1 MLKLSF
7 NYRDLFNAPRLA
19 FSIQRI
25 WIQFIGMVIGFA
37 GYLVLTY
44 LSYFLNNYSFDV
56 IWKKYALL
64 PCLFATG
71 EAFPWYSWVVYAVG
85 VVFLVFAY
93 LVTNTA
99 VARAIYMTSKGNH
112 FYSWKES
119 FAFAFRKIWSVLL
132 TPVSIIILIGLMIL
146 GSLIIG
152 LLGKIP
158 FVGEIG
164 ISLFTV
170 FWFIGALII
179 FFFAIIVVVSILL
192 VPGIIATTDEDA
204 FEAVF
209 QVFSVTWG
217 QPWRLIFYQ
226 IISILLSIFSFVVFA
241 FAVKKAIVIMNGLF
255 INFMGPDFTN
265 FSNNGQAIVQ
275 NWTFMLQSV
284 IDSIFKGLSPF
295 IYYSHNYTL
304 IPAADLNISV
314 IISSYLY
321 AISLLVIGGWVLS
334 YGLST
339 FTTGNTISY
348 LVLRKFKDDENL
360 LEREDAEE
368 ENEEIEE
375 ASEDL
380 KEDTDAKEKQD

>member
-1 MLKLSF
+1 MLKLRF
-7 NYRDLFNAPRLA
+7 DFRDLFNAPRLA

-25 WIQFIGMVIGFA
+25 WIQFVGIVMGYA
-37 GYLVLTY
+37 GYLILTY
-44 LSYFLNNYSFDV
+44 LSYFLNNYTFDV
-56 IWKKYALL
+56 VWKKYGLL
-64 PCLFATG
+64 PCLFASG
-71 EAFPWYSWVVYAVG
+71 EAFPWYSWVLYAIG
-85 VVFLVFAY
+85 AVFLLFAY

-99 VARAIYMTSKGNH
+99 VARAVYMTSKGNH

-119 FAFAFRKIWSVLL
+119 FAFAFRKMWSILL
-132 TPVSIIILIGLMIL
+132 TPVSIIILIGLLIL

-164 ISLFTV
+164 LSLFTV

-179 FFFAIIVVVSILL
+179 FFFAIVVLVSVLM

-217 QPWRLIFYQ
+217 QPVRLIFYQ
-226 IISILLSIFSFVVFA
+226 LISFFLSIVSLVVFA

-255 INFMGPDFTN
+255 INFMGSDFIN
-265 FSNNGQAIVQ
+265 LSNNGQALVQ
-275 NWTFMLQSV
+275 NWTFMLQG
-284 IDSIFKGLSPF
+284 IFESTIKELSPF
-295 IYYSHNYTL
+295 IFYTHNYTL
-304 IPAADLNISV
+304 IPPADLSISV
-314 IISSYLY
+314 IISSYIY
-321 AISLLVIGGWVLS
+321 AISLLIIGGWVLS

-339 FTTGNTISY
+339 FTTGNTLFY
-348 LVLRKFKDDENL
+348 LVLIKFKDGENL

-368 ENEEIEE
+368 EEEIEQNE
-375 ASEDL
+375 NDTEPV
-380 KEDTDAKEKQD
+380 KEDTES